1 MRNVSHFASDPS
13 NYSGGYFPRDL
24 KSFPFIVSVRTL
36 WLSGVFFAALDE
48 LEKKKD
54 RNPEEESQYQN
65 MLLTIKSD
73 RELKQFLTVNIKAL
87 QAIAD
92 EARKENLK
100 KADKLSEELH
110 PHKVFPPDDHPGIIE
125 INIGGMLN
133 NSVGFLYVPEGRMPP
148 AMSSGGTFTSKR

>member
-1 MRNVSHFASDPS
+1 M
-13 NYSGGYFPRDL
+13 
-24 KSFPFIVSVRTL
+24 
-36 WLSGVFFAALDE
+36 DE

-65 MLLTIKSD
+65 ILLTIKSD